1 VKTSPEPIR
10 RVLGLCGRAYAL
22 MVSYALARPATESL
36 FLESWSSE
44 SLPKVWIAVALT
56 AVVVVSIYNR
66 FAATVGLIRLYGAVA
81 AIASAVLAALLVA
94 RPAAPAALTFALY
107 VWKDVYIVVLV
118 EIFWSYANSSF
129 QLKAARWIYGLFCVM
144 GSLGGITG
152 NLLVGEL
159 AGRFGTGQVLWGVI
173 PLLGLSWAAGALLA
187 PAPSDPGAP
196 VGRGHATSLGEG
208 MRVLRESPY
217 LGWMLALIATV
228 QVVITLVDYS
238 YNAAVEVAYP
248 DTDAR
253 TAVIGQVY
261 AAIDTSSL
269 VLQLATGP
277 VLRVLGISLTLLA
290 IPGLLAG
297 AVGGYLL
304 VPRFLSMAIAKVASK
319 SLDYSLFRAAK
330 ELLYLPLSYAEK
342 TQGKA
347 FVDIMTYRVAKGGA
361 SLLLMGLVALGS
373 VSLVTALCLAGIV
386 IWIGLTA
393 MIVRRYRALEG
404 SEDEAA

>member
-1 VKTSPEPIR
+1 
-10 RVLGLCGRAYAL
+10 
-22 MVSYALARPATESL
+22 
-36 FLESWSSE
+36 
-44 SLPKVWIAVALT
+44 
-56 AVVVVSIYNR
+56 
-66 FAATVGLIRLYGAVA
+66 
-81 AIASAVLAALLVA
+81 
-94 RPAAPAALTFALY
+94 
-107 VWKDVYIVVLV
+107 
-118 EIFWSYANSSF
+118 
-129 QLKAARWIYGLFCVM
+129 
-144 GSLGGITG
+144 
-152 NLLVGEL
+152 
-159 AGRFGTGQVLWGVI
+159 
-173 PLLGLSWAAGALLA
+173 
-187 PAPSDPGAP
+187 
-196 VGRGHATSLGEG
+196 
-208 MRVLRESPY
+208 
-217 LGWMLALIATV
+217 
-228 QVVITLVDYS
+228 VVITLVDYS